1 MRLIWAKEDTKSNA
15 VEMRNLPKTNFYET
29 INTCEKKGL
38 KMIKKIFIF
47 SIACLFACSASAIA
61 QGRGNFSGR
70 LNALRS
76 QLIEGEIIAVE
87 GSVISRGGG
96 PRQTMVINTG
106 EAPDDVLVSV
116 FGIGPDSCWD
126 THGMSKPDV
135 GDDVI
140 VEYGE
145 ITLSNGSTKL
155 RTISITTIGTAADG
169 SNETIDVIDP
179 LTGENLCKP
188 TRGDYFGRLRDRLD
202 RFIP

>member
-1 MRLIWAKEDTKSNA
+1 
-15 VEMRNLPKTNFYET
+15 
-29 INTCEKKGL
+29 
-38 KMIKKIFIF
+38 MIKKIFIF
-47 SIACLFACSASAIA
+47 SIACLFACSASAMA

-76 QLIEGEIIAVE
+76 QLIEGDIVTVE
-87 GSVISRGGG
+87 GSVISLGGG
-96 PRQTMVINTG
+96 PRQTIVINTVVSS
-106 EAPDDVLVSV
+106 DDVLVTV

-126 THGMSKPDV
+126 QHGMSKPDV

-140 VEYGE
+140 IDYGE
-145 ITLSNGSTKL
+145 LVLSNGSTKL
-155 RTISITTIGTAADG
+155 RAVSVTTIATAADG